1 VISAFST
8 RNIREPRCRRPA
20 NRFGVVPRHDLM
32 IHKSEFIRMLLN
44 STQTMPASR
53 NDEESAS
60 LRCGIAELNRN
71 TVRLITQVEELVE
84 ESKQL

>member
-1 VISAFST
+1 
-8 RNIREPRCRRPA
+8 
-20 NRFGVVPRHDLM
+20 
-32 IHKSEFIRMLLN
+32 MLLN